1 MYVLLQ
7 VIIIFQKEALTI
19 FKIYFFIYYNI
30 KYNKKIGILNTK
42 KLYISIIKLLTLEKA
57 LVSCGKMNIRKNPV
71 IAAIHLIVLLR
82 SKSKRL
88 FTSTVKKE
96 SNN

>member
-1 MYVLLQ
+1 MYALFQ

-19 FKIYFFIYYNI
+19 FKIYFFIYYNL
-30 KYNKKIGILNTK
+30 KYNKRIGILNTK

-71 IAAIHLIVLLR
+71 IAAIHLIVLLW

-88 FTSTVKKE
+88 FT
-96 SNN
+96 